1 MSDQILDCAH
11 AFGPVFSAEVRAARR
26 DGQPVVALES
36 TVISHGMPYPANVET
51 ARGLED
57 IVRQAGACPATI
69 AVIDGAIR
77 VGLSD
82 GEIERLACGREPVAK
97 LSRRDL
103 PVACARRG
111 LGATTVAATMI
122 AARLAGI
129 RVFATG
135 GVGGVH
141 RGAAQSFDVSADLQE
156 LSRTPVAVV
165 CAGAKSILDIGL
177 TLEVLETLG
186 VPVLGYRTAE
196 FPAFYVRES
205 GFGVDTRCDTPA
217 EVAAICT
224 AAWELGLGGGV
235 LVANPIPAGMAMEKA
250 EIDSAIDRAVRE
262 AAARGIAGKAV
273 TPFLLARL
281 AELTDQRSLAAN
293 RALIASNAALA
304 AQVALA
310 LPAADRSE

>member
-1 MSDQILDCAH
+1 MSDLSRHSAP
-11 AFGPVFSAEVRAARR
+11 AFGPVFSTEVGAARR
-26 DGQPVVALES
+26 DGRPVVALES

-51 ARGLED
+51 ARGLEE
-57 IVRQAGACPATI
+57 IIRQAGACPATI

-77 VGLSD
+77 IGLSEE
-82 GEIERLACGREPVAK
+82 EIERLARGREPVAK

-103 PVACARRG
+103 PVACARQG

-186 VPVLGYRTAE
+186 VPVLGYGTAE

-205 GFGVDTRCDTPA
+205 GFGVDTRCDTPG
-217 EVAAICT
+217 EVAAICS
-224 AAWELGLGGGV
+224 AAWDLGLGCGV
-235 LVANPIPAGMAMEKA
+235 LVANPIPAEMAMEKA
-250 EIDSAIDRAVRE
+250 AIDAAIERAVAE
-262 AAARGIAGKAV
+262 AGALGITGKAV

-310 LPAADRSE
+310 LPPPAR